1 MHRGTMHAVRV
12 MQTSAGCLVPKKKN
26 EKNVDCKAEKDVEG
40 REVAT
45 KISTRIFSLHG
56 NNVTRARH
64 EIAANE
70 IIGCKTTAGTFG
82 VQRRF

>member
-40 REVAT
+40 RDE
-45 KISTRIFSLHG
+45 
-56 NNVTRARH
+56 N
-64 EIAANE
+64 
-70 IIGCKTTAGTFG
+70 
-82 VQRRF
+82 